1 MIKNF
6 TKKLWLLVFV
16 LIATISIAGFIS
28 CSSKGVTASTVVM
41 PDDGNGFLPPGVT
54 GPSDGNGNV
63 IITSDLPGFETNK
76 EWANMGTDIP
86 DIPKPPV
93 EDDGSLYKI
102 YVPFAGYQ
110 DDSVTVSYKDQA
122 KLQQIWKEQMTR
134 KGFNDGKVFFIKNG
148 KNNKSQDSF
157 KNGNDYF
164 YFDNNL
170 NIYHKAHPN
179 QRLQNF
185 VGAVIV
191 QYALGK
197 YKGTYTIG
205 GIYQVIGRNNTQ
217 PYMDL
222 KDDGIDIFLGRRYAP
237 TIEVLVINTGITR
250 NADSQNYLKE
260 EYSVDKYL
268 STTSQW
274 HGVDYEYLK
283 STTVQDI
290 MDNLNSK
297 VSLLNRTDGGD
308 YIYSF
313 VVGDKE

>member
-1 MIKNF
+1 MIKNP
-6 TKKLWLLVFV
+6 TKKLWLLFV
-16 LIATISIAGFIS
+16 LIAIVSISGFVS
-28 CSSKGVTASTVVM
+28 CSNTDITASNSG
-41 PDDGNGFLPPGVT
+41 DNFLPPGET
-54 GPSDGNGNV
+54 GPSDSDGNV
-63 IITSDLPGFETNK
+63 IITSNLPIWTTNK
-76 EWANMGTDIP
+76 TW
-86 DIPKPPV
+86 
-93 EDDGSLYKI
+93 EDLYNI
-102 YVPFAGYQ
+102 YVPFAGYKN
-110 DDSVTVSYKDQA
+110 DSIVVNYKDQE
-122 KLQQIWKEQMTR
+122 KLQQIWKEQVTR

-164 YFDNNL
+164 YFDNDL
-170 NIYHKAHPN
+170 NIYHKSHPN
-179 QRLQNF
+179 QKLQNF

-205 GIYQVIGRNNTQ
+205 GIYQVDGQNNTQ
-217 PYMDL
+217 PYLDL
-222 KDDGIDIFLGRRYAP
+222 KDSGIDIFLGRRYAP
-237 TIEVLVINTGITR
+237 TIEVMVINTGITR
-250 NADSQNYLKE
+250 NADNQNYLKE

-290 MDNLNSK
+290 MENLNSK
-297 VSLLNRTDGGD
+297 ISLLNRTDGGD

>member
-1 MIKNF
+1 MIKNP

-16 LIATISIAGFIS
+16 LIAIISAAVFIS
-28 CSSKGVTASTVVM
+28 CSSKEITASNTVS
-41 PDDGNGFLPPGVT
+41 PNFLPPGET
-54 GPSDGNGNV
+54 GPLYSEGGV
-63 IITSDLPGFETNK
+63 VMTSNLPIWATNK
-76 EWANMGTDIP
+76 TW
-86 DIPKPPV
+86 
-93 EDDGSLYKI
+93 EDLYNI
-102 YVPFAGYQ
+102 YVPFAGYKN
-110 DDSVTVSYKDQA
+110 DTVVVNYKDQA

-164 YFDNNL
+164 YFDNDF

>member
-1 MIKNF
+1 MIKNP

-16 LIATISIAGFIS
+16 LITIISAAGFIS
-28 CSSKGVTASTVVM
+28 CSSKEITASNTDS
-41 PDDGNGFLPPGVT
+41 PNFLPPGET
-54 GPSDGNGNV
+54 GPLYSEGSV
-63 IITSDLPGFETNK
+63 VITSNLPIWATNK
-76 EWANMGTDIP
+76 TW
-86 DIPKPPV
+86 
-93 EDDGSLYKI
+93 EDLYNI
-102 YVPFAGYQ
+102 YVPFAGYKN
-110 DDSVTVSYKDQA
+110 DSVVVNYKDQE
-122 KLQQIWKEQMTR
+122 KLQQLWKEQITR

-164 YFDNNL
+164 YFDNDFNL
-170 NIYHKAHPN
+170 YHKAHPN

-197 YKGTYTIG
+197 YKGTYTVG
-205 GIYQVIGRNNTQ
+205 GIYQVIGQNNTQ
-217 PYMDL
+217 PYLEL
-222 KDDGIDIFLGRRYAP
+222 KDYGIDIFLGRRYAP
-237 TIEVLVINTGITR
+237 TIEVMVINTGITR

-290 MDNLNSK
+290 IENLDSK

>member
-1 MIKNF
+1 MIKNP

-16 LIATISIAGFIS
+16 LITIISAAGFIS
-28 CSSKGVTASTVVM
+28 CSSKEITASNTDN
-41 PDDGNGFLPPGVT
+41 PNFLPPGET
-54 GPSDGNGNV
+54 GPLYSEGSV
-63 IITSDLPGFETNK
+63 VITSNLPIWATNK
-76 EWANMGTDIP
+76 TW
-86 DIPKPPV
+86 
-93 EDDGSLYKI
+93 EDLYNI
-102 YVPFAGYQ
+102 YVPFAGYKN
-110 DDSVTVSYKDQA
+110 DSVVVNYKDQA
-122 KLQQIWKEQMTR
+122 KLQQLWKEQITR

-164 YFDNNL
+164 YFDNDFNL
-170 NIYHKAHPN
+170 YHKAHPN

-197 YKGTYTIG
+197 YKGTYTVG
-205 GIYQVIGRNNTQ
+205 GIYQVIGQNNTQ
-217 PYMDL
+217 PYLDL
-222 KDDGIDIFLGRRYAP
+222 KDYGIDIFLGRRYAP
-237 TIEVLVINTGITR
+237 TIEVMVINTGITR

-290 MDNLNSK
+290 IENLDSK